1 MPGSDITH
9 SQSEWLPLTHS
20 LSKLWERE
28 DDVKGL
34 SSRLLYITK
43 VEKAGLGN
51 CRPYTGLGGTRVER
65 PATLRERVHFA
76 AVFSLASR
84 GIREP
89 GYNEEF

>member
-43 VEKAGLGN
+43 VEKAGQLQT
-51 CRPYTGLGGTRVER
+51 YTGLGGTRVER
-65 PATLRERVHFA
+65 PATLRERVRFA

-89 GYNEEF
+89 GYN